1 MESKFGGEIIRLRI
15 FQFVDLALRGI
26 VESRGDRNLASAG
39 AIHFSDPG
47 SSEWRTPSPRR
58 NVISRDVAD
67 ILERGLMGRVVDE
80 DVDAAEVIDHLLD
93 DLVAMPRVLQVAG
106 YENGLAAFLLQEFLD
121 LVRLLVSFRKA

>member
-1 MESKFGGEIIRLRI
+1 VANAFS
-15 FQFVDLALRGI
+15 
-26 VESRGDRNLASAG
+26 SAG
-39 AIHFSDPG
+39 RHFPFL
-47 SSEWRTPSPRR
+47 
-58 NVISRDVAD
+58 IRDVAD

-80 DVDAAEVIDHLLD
+80 DVDAAEVVDHLLD